1 MMRPLLWCLSFVG
14 LALHASAAMAGRSCE
29 EKPADPNRVMQG
41 FELAQR
47 VKNELD
53 RSGAELAVIARA
65 GQDLSKYHLQ
75 YSHLGIIRKM
85 EDGRWMVM
93 HELNHCG
100 TAKSDLF
107 NEGLANFFM
116 DDPYRYEALLMI
128 PNAEIQTQIRRAI
141 NSPTA
146 KALHET
152 RYNMVAHPFSTKYQN
167 SNQWALETIAAAL
180 AKDVQIQNREQAQ
193 SWLKFANYRASTL
206 EISMFTRLGGRMFR
220 ANIAFDD
227 QPFDRRM
234 AGHIDT
240 VTVDSIDRF
249 LGARDPSLQR
259 VVVKYP

>member
-1 MMRPLLWCLSFVG
+1 MRGRLLG
-14 LALHASAAMAGRSCE
+14 LVLCGLVLHTSPAFAGRSCE
-29 EKPADPNRVMQG
+29 ERPADPNRVMQG

-47 VKNELD
+47 VKLKLD
-53 RSGAELAVIARA
+53 ESGAEVAIIARA

-75 YSHLGIIRKM
+75 YSHLGIIRKLD
-85 EDGRWMVM
+85 DGRWMVL

-116 DDPYRYEALLMI
+116 DDPHRYEALLMI
-128 PNAEIQTQIRRAI
+128 PSAEIQNQIKRAI
-141 NSPTA
+141 NSPAA
-146 KALHET
+146 KSLHEK
-152 RYNMVAHPFSTKYQN
+152 RYNMLAHPFSTKYQN

-193 SWLKFANYRASTL
+193 SWLKFANYRATTL
-206 EISMFTRLGGRMFR
+206 EIPMFTRLGGRMFR

-240 VTVDSIDRF
+240 VTVDSIDQF
-249 LGARDPSLQR
+249 LSSRDQGLQHIA
-259 VVVKYP
+259 VKYP